1 MREKQEI
8 PRPSR
13 WHGGFSP
20 RLSGNREYPEEEW
33 IQIGGP
39 AIAGEKTV
47 GLCQEWL
54 VHNKRISARCTI
66 DPTLLRKMLVCGECR
81 YTICISSMF
90 CEFAITKKKGA

>member
-8 PRPSR
+8 TRPLR
-13 WHGGFSP
+13 WHGGFSS
-20 RLSGNREYPEEEW
+20 RLSGNREYPKDES

-47 GLCQEWL
+47 GLCQERL
-54 VHNKRISARCTI
+54 GHNKRISARCGI
-66 DPTLLRKMLVCGECR
+66 DPTLLQKMLVCGECR
-81 YTICISSMF
+81 YTICMSSMF